1 MTDDQQWQRRLE
13 ALEAKDQIATVMAE
27 YLYQVD
33 RSRDRLVLNGLFSDG
48 AVWEACGNLSEMG
61 VTTSREA
68 IVDMLVAL
76 PETLSFTA
84 HFIGNP
90 VIEVASDARTGRGR
104 WHTLELMSKGG
115 DKPAEVV
122 CIAWYDNEFV
132 RQDGRWQI
140 SHVRY
145 EDSLVFPFTEG
156 WRDTRYVSL
165 LSGERIS
172 QPTPS

>member
-1 MTDDQQWQRRLE
+1 MSDEQDWHRRLE
-13 ALEAKDQIATVMAE
+13 VLEAKEHIATVMAE
-27 YLYQVD
+27 YLFQVD
-33 RSRDRLVLNGLFSDG
+33 RPRDRDVLSELFARG
-48 AVWEACGNLSEMG
+48 AVWEALGNLAEMG
-61 VTTSREA
+61 ITTSRDA

-90 VIEVASDARTGRGR
+90 VIDVAADATTGRGR

-115 DKPAEVV
+115 DDPAEIV
-122 CIAWYDNEFV
+122 CVAWYDNEFV
-132 RQDGRWQI
+132 REEGKWRI

-156 WRDTRYVSL
+156 WRDTRYVSML
-165 LSGERIS
+165 TGQKIA
-172 QPTPS
+172 PSPVT